1 MPLGAFYATPF
12 APYLCGTST
21 PTIMAFEHL
30 LRQIAFIHEI
40 DKLKYILRTTR
51 LFNSDR
57 RENDAEHSWHLAT
70 MALVLAE
77 HANQPVDLLRVVKML
92 LIHDVVEIDA
102 GDIFLFDTAINHANT
117 QAERKAAER
126 IFGLLPPAQA
136 AEFTAAWEE
145 FEAGR
150 SPEAQF
156 ARAIDRLEPILQ
168 NVSNGGGTWREFG
181 VSYEKVVLKTG
192 TMALGSQ
199 TLWDFAQTL
208 LNDLAEKGILK
219 KEAGEETK

>member
-1 MPLGAFYATPF
+1 
-12 APYLCGTST
+12 
-21 PTIMAFEHL
+21 MAFEHL
-30 LRQIAFIHEI
+30 LQQMAFIHEI
-40 DKLKYILRTTR
+40 DKVKYILRTTR

-77 HANQPVDLLRVVKML
+77 HANQPVDLLKVVKML

-102 GDIFLFDTAINHANT
+102 GDIFLFNAAVNHTNT
-117 QAERKAAER
+117 VAEREAAER

-150 SPEAQF
+150 TPEAQF

-168 NVSNGGGTWREFG
+168 NASNGGGTWKEFG
-181 VSYEKVVLKTG
+181 VSYEKVVQKTG
-192 TMALGSQ
+192 NIVLGSH
-199 TLWDFAQTL
+199 TLWDFAKAL
-208 LNDLAEKGILK
+208 LDDLAARGILK
-219 KEAGEETK
+219 KETGGAA

>member
-1 MPLGAFYATPF
+1 
-12 APYLCGTST
+12 
-21 PTIMAFEHL
+21 MAFEHL
-30 LRQIAFIHEI
+30 LQQVAFIHEI
-40 DKLKYILRTTR
+40 DKVKYILRTTR

-102 GDIFLFDTAINHANT
+102 GDVFLFHTTVNHTNTA
-117 QAERKAAER
+117 AEREAAER

-150 SPEAQF
+150 TPEAQF

-168 NVSNGGGTWREFG
+168 NASNGGGTWKEFG
-181 VSYEKVVLKTG
+181 VSYEKVVQKTG
-192 TMALGSQ
+192 SIALGSQ
-199 TLWDFAQTL
+199 TLWDFAKAL
-208 LNDLAEKGILK
+208 LDDLAARGILN
-219 KEAGEETK
+219 KETGEAADQPVK